1 MFFSIMLIDKKT
13 ETVYYYIHT
22 GKEVGNEHNESGKG
36 IAVAD
41 RT

>member
-1 MFFSIMLIDKKT
+1 MFFSIIPIDRKI

-41 RT
+41 RA